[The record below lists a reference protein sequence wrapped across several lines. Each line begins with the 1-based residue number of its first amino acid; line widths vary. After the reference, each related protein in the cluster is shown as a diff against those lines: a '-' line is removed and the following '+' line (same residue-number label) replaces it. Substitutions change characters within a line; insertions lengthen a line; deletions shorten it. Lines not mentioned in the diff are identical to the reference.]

1 MLWHSLCGAESI
13 EQRTAIEIHL
23 GRLLQNRIWGPVA
36 VGLAI
41 PSLLVARFIFQQ
53 GSPPVWPRYSWQ
65 FFAWPLY
72 GLTATVNR
80 PANLV
85 ISISVSILFASLL
98 FYSISRAN
106 NGNSSLRNGLFY
118 AIAATSVLYVAAPY
132 TMSGGTVVNPRF
144 LLFSVLLVI
153 LLFAT
158 LRVSHRFWTAGRNA
172 VGLSWEI
179 QPTLFRNHEVMLGS
193 ILTLEWWRR

>member
-1 MLWHSLCGAESI
+1 MLVITILLIASSLSLCGAESI
-13 EQRTAIEIHL
+13 EQRTPIQIHL
-23 GRLLQNRIWGPVA
+23 GRLLQNRIWVPVA

-53 GSPPVWPRYSWQ
+53 GSPPVWPHYSWQ

-85 ISISVSILFASLL
+85 ISKVGLPS
-98 FYSISRAN
+98 
-106 NGNSSLRNGLFY
+106 SSLRSSFIRCVELTT
-118 AIAATSVLYVAAPY
+118 AT
-132 TMSGGTVVNPRF
+132 
-144 LLFSVLLVI
+144 

-158 LRVSHRFWTAGRNA
+158 GCSMPLQPLSYCTWLRRTQWLEE
-172 VGLSWEI
+172 LS
-179 QPTLFRNHEVMLGS
+179 
-193 ILTLEWWRR
+193 